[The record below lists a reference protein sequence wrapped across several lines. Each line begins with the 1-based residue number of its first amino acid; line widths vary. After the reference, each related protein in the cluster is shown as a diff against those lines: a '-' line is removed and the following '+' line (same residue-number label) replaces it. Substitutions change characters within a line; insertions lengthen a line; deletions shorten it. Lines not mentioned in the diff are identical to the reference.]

1 MPLDITLPTDF
12 YRAQLTA
19 NAVKTEPE
27 DIAKFASAQNL
38 PIHTA
43 KLAKLFYE
51 QLTLDGVKYANEDD
65 RVKDA
70 MKMASA
76 YFEEVEEKSKAAA
89 LVADTALQKLAAVGE
104 ELLNDPAIKEAGLT
118 LDDLFKVATLQ
129 LASKREF
136 EAALTPK
143 PSKTAALVPAISDLP
158 RDFHLE
164 SGYQAPD
171 SAARLAKHYMG
182 YTGANPEQLV
192 GQATGLDHADP
203 EFAKHVHGIIE
214 TGHANPG
221 MTLEA
226 AAGKYKQGLPQG
238 NFFSRNA
245 KYLIPLGLLGA
256 GGAYLLHRHNK
267 AKEEERKQQLLS
279 AMGRPGLG

>member
-1 MPLDITLPTDF
+1 MPLDIPLPTDF

-89 LVADTALQKLAAVGE
+89 LVADTALLKLAAVGE

-118 LDDLFKVATLQ
+118 LEELFKVATLQ

-143 PSKTAALVPAISDLP
+143 ATKTAAVSALSELP
-158 RDFHLE
+158 QGFHTINGL
-164 SGYQAPD
+164 QAPD
-171 SAARLAKHYMG
+171 VAARIAKNYYG
-182 YTGANPEQLV
+182 YEGPNPEHVVSQAV
-192 GQATGLDHADP
+192 GLSHEDQD
-203 EFAKHVHGIIE
+203 FNKHLHGIVD
-214 TGHANPG
+214 TGQANPG
-221 MTLEA
+221 MSLES

-267 AKEEERKQQLLS
+267 AKEEERKQQLMA
-279 AMGRPGLG
+279 AMGRPGLA